1 MTRRYEPFDE
11 SNPADT
17 VSSYVPSLLCRNVPT
32 DAPKYSRHIRGIN
45 LCDHLAL
52 VEKTLLNRANSSR
65 PPGARTR
72 HLGIK
77 SPLLYPMS

>member
-1 MTRRYEPFDE
+1 MHPVARVTLVKEDLSTGEAASLSPTQDVTSDLFVQTVEQPPFHGHRL
-11 SNPADT
+11 
-17 VSSYVPSLLCRNVPT
+17 SLV
-32 DAPKYSRHIRGIN
+32 G
-45 LCDHLAL
+45 HL
-52 VEKTLLNRANSSR
+52 TCG